1 VSEIITGIDI
11 GSSSVKLAAGE
22 RDKDNFINI
31 ICTVEIPSEGINK
44 GIISSIEDAVFVFTR
59 LLDQAEKIIGESIS
73 EAYIG
78 ITGLHIISQNNH
90 GIVSVSRSD
99 GQIKEDDVDRVKSSA
114 EAIASPQNYVIMET
128 IPQRYIVDG
137 QSVVKNPVGMN
148 GSRLEL
154 DAHIIQALKSQNN
167 NISTSIMKAN
177 IDVDDLVFSPI
188 ATSEAILDKKQKDL
202 GVCLVNIGQSLT
214 TMAVYEN
221 DNLLD
226 TSVLS
231 VGSRHITGD
240 LAICLTESVD
250 IAEMIKI
257 KYGIGKGSKAIDK
270 NEMIDLSQ
278 FNPDLDQRVSKRNV
292 VKIMEARVEEI
303 FRMVNKELI
312 KINKDSKLPVG
323 IILTG
328 GGSKLDGIAEVAKR
342 VCKLPVSIGS
352 VNNVNSVID
361 KIYDPIY
368 STAIGLVLYG
378 DRMEQKEFNGSSK
391 FSNGGLLGIS
401 PSIKS
406 FLKKFF

>member
-1 VSEIITGIDI
+1 MSELITGIDI
-11 GSSSVKLAAGE
+11 GSSSVKLAVGE

-31 ICTVEIPSEGINK
+31 ICTVEISSEGINK
-44 GIISSIEDAVFVFTR
+44 GIITSIDDASFVFSR
-59 LLDQAEKIIGESIS
+59 LLDQAEKIVGESIS
-73 EAYIG
+73 GAYIG
-78 ITGLHIISQNNH
+78 INGLHIISQNNH

-99 GQIKEDDVDRVKSSA
+99 GQIREDDVDRVKSSA
-114 EAIASPQNYVIMET
+114 QAIASPQNYIIMET

-137 QSVVKNPVGMN
+137 QSVVKDPVGMN

-167 NISTSIMKAN
+167 NIITSVTKSN
-177 IDVDDLVFSPI
+177 IEVYDYIFSPI

-221 DNLLD
+221 DTLLD

-231 VGSRHITGD
+231 IGSRHITGD

-250 IAEMIKI
+250 IAEMIKL

-270 NEMIDLSQ
+270 DEMIDLSQ
-278 FNPDLDQRVSKRNV
+278 FDPKIEQKVSKRNV
-292 VKIMEARVEEI
+292 VRIMEARVEEV

-323 IILTG
+323 LVLTG
-328 GGSKLDGIAEVAKR
+328 GGAKLNGISEVAKR
-342 VCKLPVSIGS
+342 VCKLPVTIGS

-368 STAIGLVLYG
+368 STAIGLILYG
-378 DRMEQKEFNGSSK
+378 DKKQQDEFGPSG
-391 FSNGGLLGIS
+391 FSNRGLS
-401 PSIKS
+401 NAFSSFKS
-406 FLKKFF
+406 FFGKFF